1 MQNNYKQASSYLWL
15 TNDEKFILLVEKRE
29 RERERE
35 RKEKNG
41 KSVPHE

>member
-29 RERERE
+29 RERER
-35 RKEKNG
+35 KKG
-41 KSVPHE
+41 KKWQIGAA

>member
-29 RERERE
+29 RERE
-35 RKEKNG
+35 KG
-41 KSVPHE
+41 KKWQIGAA